1 MSITERELLMLQDN
15 LQLHATL
22 AEKTAFFASQVNDP
36 EIRQVLQ
43 QLQRGHERHV
53 ESVVQHINQANAGS
67 MGSSMGMMGTQ
78 QVFPYAS
85 QSPQVF

>member
-22 AEKTAFFASQVNDP
+22 AEKAAFFASQVNDP

-53 ESVVQHINQANAGS
+53 ESVVQHINQASAGG
-67 MGSSMGMMGTQ
+67 MGVMGTQ
-78 QVFPYAS
+78 QVFPYAT

>member
-22 AEKTAFFASQVNDP
+22 AEKAAFYALQVSDP

-53 ESVVQHINQANAGS
+53 ESVVQHINQAGAGNV
-67 MGSSMGMMGTQ
+67 GMIGAQ
-78 QVFPYAS
+78 QVFPYTT
-85 QSPQVF
+85 QTQQVF